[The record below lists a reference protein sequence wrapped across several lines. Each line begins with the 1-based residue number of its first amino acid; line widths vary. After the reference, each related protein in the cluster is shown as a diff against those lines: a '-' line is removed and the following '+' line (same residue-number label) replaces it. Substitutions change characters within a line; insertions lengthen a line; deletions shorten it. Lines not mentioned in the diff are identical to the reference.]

1 MCRVCLRLR
10 VRRGWPIGMTPPSDY
25 VDLLPSHADASLPP
39 PALLQSQHEWL
50 APSRARLLRKARIA
64 HRRRVLDLGCGYGL
78 TLAELS
84 RRCSGETFA
93 LDRSTTALGAV
104 MSAHRVCGDV
114 ARLPFRDGQ
123 LDLVFMQ
130 NVLMWVDGLRPAL
143 NETHRVLD
151 ANGALV
157 LLEPDFGGMMEW
169 PEEGVSRDIWMSTL
183 RRAGGDP
190 TVGRKLPGL
199 LRETGFRVEVSL
211 LDSLRPP
218 HERRWDLLSGLP
230 LTQEEKRQVRQLKQ
244 QEMSVV
250 HLPYFLIVA
259 GKP

>member
-1 MCRVCLRLR
+1 
-10 VRRGWPIGMTPPSDY
+10 
-25 VDLLPSHADASLPP
+25 
-39 PALLQSQHEWL
+39 
-50 APSRARLLRKARIA
+50 
-64 HRRRVLDLGCGYGL
+64 
-78 TLAELS
+78 
-84 RRCSGETFA
+84 
-93 LDRSTTALGAV
+93 
-104 MSAHRVCGDV
+104 
-114 ARLPFRDGQ
+114 
-123 LDLVFMQ
+123 
-130 NVLMWVDGLRPAL
+130 
-143 NETHRVLD
+143 
-151 ANGALV
+151 
-157 LLEPDFGGMMEW
+157 MEW